1 MTATVTKVYETAD
14 CAFSGEA
21 EVMSAGFLFAVLIIA
36 IAMVVFLIVKVKLH
50 ASIALVIAAFGVALI
65 TGIAPGDVVK
75 TVESGVGDTLGF
87 LTLIIGFGAVL
98 GKMLEVSGGAER
110 LARTLLQTFGTQRA
124 ALVMSVV
131 GLIAGIPVFVEVGFV
146 LLVPLVFVVAKDAGV
161 SRLQVGIPLAV
172 SLMIVHCILPPHPAA
187 TAIVG
192 MLGADIGTVIVAGLI
207 VAIPASLIGG
217 PLYARL
223 AGLGQM
229 QPAMVTQG
237 AVPAS
242 SVEVDELS
250 IGHDTLVDQIPTDTA
265 PIRDLPGFGITLLTI
280 MLPLLIM
287 VGRTILLPLT
297 APESA
302 TAQVVSFLGNPITA
316 LLISVVFCYWS
327 LGVRRGMA
335 SEMISRVTESS
346 FSPIGG
352 VLLIIG
358 AGGGFNAVLIA
369 SGIAPALAE
378 ILAGLPVS
386 PIILAWLIALMLHFA
401 VGSATVAMISAAG
414 IVLPLMK
421 ASGMSPEAA
430 TIAIGAGAIG
440 LTHVTDSLFWM
451 VKEYLQMSVEQALKT
466 ITVGTTIASLVGL
479 VMALIIHIFI

>member
-1 MTATVTKVYETAD
+1 
-14 CAFSGEA
+14 
-21 EVMSAGFLFAVLIIA
+21 MSAGVLFAVLIVA
-36 IAMVVFLIVKVKLH
+36 IALVVFLIVKIKLH
-50 ASIALVIAAFGVALI
+50 ASIALVIAAFGVALV
-65 TGIAPGDVVK
+65 TGIAPGDVVE

-110 LARTLLQTFGTQRA
+110 LARTLLQTFGAKRA
-124 ALVMSVV
+124 SLVMSAV

-161 SRLQVGIPLAV
+161 SRLKVGIPLAV

-192 MLGADIGTVIVAGLI
+192 ALGADMGTVIVAGLV
-207 VAIPASLIGG
+207 VAIPAALVGG
-217 PLYARL
+217 PLWARL
-223 AGLGQM
+223 ANMGQM
-229 QPAMVTQG
+229 EPAMVAQHV
-237 AVPAS
+237 VPAS
-242 SVEVDELS
+242 SVEVDQLDTD
-250 IGHDTLVDQIPTDTA
+250 HDKLVEQIPTGRA
-265 PIRDLPGFGITLLTI
+265 ASHDLPGFGITLLTI

-287 VGRTILLPLT
+287 VARTIVLPLAAPDST
-297 APESA
+297 A
-302 TAQVVSFLGNPITA
+302 AQIISFVGNPITA
-316 LLISVVFCYWS
+316 LLISVLFCYWS

-335 SEMISRVTESS
+335 REMIARVTESS

-369 SGIAPALAE
+369 SGIAPALADVM
-378 ILAGLPVS
+378 AGLPVS

-414 IVLPLMK
+414 IVLPLMH

-466 ITVGTTIASLVGL
+466 LTVGTTIASFVGL
-479 VMALIIHIFI
+479 GMALIVHLFI